1 MEWFESGDQGLGTI
15 FPLTKSSLP
24 QSGLG
29 PFLNSHNTLGL
40 FQWLYFLY
48 SFIEICLWV
57 CFSSSRVN
65 SKKQLR
71 LFKYLTLFFNTWEP
85 DNK

>member
-1 MEWFESGDQGLGTI
+1 MEWHESADDVLGTT

-29 PFLNSHNTLGL
+29 LFLNSHSTLGL

-57 CFSSSRVN
+57 CFSYSSVN

-85 DNK
+85 GNK